1 MEPKTYPAS
10 PHPEPEAIIVFC
22 GDPRF
27 QGAIASFI
35 SEELHLQ
42 PGEFLPFSV
51 PGGIA
56 SLSEQFARPKDFKVL
71 KEGLEFYLTR
81 LRTIRKVILINHEDC
96 KKYHD
101 LCERLGPS
109 SLLNGNIPDRQRND
123 LHKVSQVVLRIIPE
137 QIEVQRYY
145 AKFANPEHTQVTFEQ
160 V

>member
-27 QGAIASFI
+27 QAAIASFI
-35 SEELHLQ
+35 AEELHLK
-42 PGEFLPFSV
+42 PGEYLPFSV

-101 LCERLGPS
+101 LCERLPFSFLSGS
-109 SLLNGNIPDRQRND
+109 IPDRQRSD
-123 LHKVSQVVLRIIPE
+123 LHKVTQVVSRIIPE
-137 QIEVQRYY
+137 QVEVQRYY
-145 AKFANPEHTQVTFEQ
+145 AKFANPEHTQVTFEA

>member
-1 MEPKTYPAS
+1 MDPKTYPAFAN
-10 PHPEPEAIIVFC
+10 PEPEAIVVFC

-27 QGAIASFI
+27 QSAIASFI
-35 SEELHLQ
+35 AEELGLGAGQ
-42 PGEFLPFSV
+42 FLPFSV
-51 PGGIA
+51 PGGVA

-101 LCERLGPS
+101 LCERLGPL
-109 SLLNGNIPDRQRND
+109 SLINGNIPDRQKSD
-123 LHKVSQVVLRIIPE
+123 LHKVTQVVSRILSEP
-137 QIEVQRYY
+137 IEIQRYY
-145 AKFANPEHTQVTFEQ
+145 AKFTNPEHTQVTFEA

>member
-1 MEPKTYPAS
+1 METKTYPAF

-35 SEELHLQ
+35 AEELHLK
-42 PGEFLPFSV
+42 PGDFLPFSV

-101 LCERLGPS
+101 LCENLGF
-109 SLLNGNIPDRQRND
+109 LNIPDRQRSD
-123 LHKVSQVVLRIIPE
+123 LHKVTQVVSRILPE
-137 QIEVQRYY
+137 PIEVQRYY
-145 AKFANPEHTQVTFEQ
+145 AKFANPEHTLVTFEA

>member
-10 PHPEPEAIIVFC
+10 PHPEPEAIVVFC

-35 SEELHLQ
+35 AEELGFK

-56 SLSEQFARPKDFKVL
+56 ALSEPFARPKDFKVL
-71 KEGLEFYLTR
+71 REGLEFYLTR

-101 LCERLGPS
+101 LCERLGPL
-109 SLLNGNIPDRQRND
+109 SLVEGTIIGRQRSD
-123 LHKVSQVVLRIIPE
+123 LHKVTQVVSKIVADNLEIK
-137 QIEVQRYY
+137 RYF
-145 AKFANPEHTQVTFEQ
+145 ARFANPEHTQVTFEA

>member
-1 MEPKTYPAS
+1 MEPRTYPAS
-10 PHPEPEAIIVFC
+10 PRPEPEAIVVFC

-35 SEELHLQ
+35 KEDLGLQ
-42 PGEFLPFSV
+42 PGQFLPFSV

-56 SLSEQFARPKDFKVL
+56 SLTEQFARPKDFKVL

-81 LRTIRKVILINHEDC
+81 LRTIHKVILINHEDC

-101 LCERLGPS
+101 LCERLGPLALLGG
-109 SLLNGNIPDRQRND
+109 SLPDRQRSD
-123 LHKVSQVVLRIIPE
+123 LHKVT
-137 QIEVQRYY
+137 QIVSGIVSERLEIERYY
-145 AKFANPEHTQVTFEQ
+145 AKFANPERTQVTFER

>member
-1 MEPKTYPAS
+1 MGWSQRPILLPR
-10 PHPEPEAIIVFC
+10 HPEPEAIIVFC

-35 SEELHLQ
+35 SEELHFDQESSCL
-42 PGEFLPFSV
+42 FSV
-51 PGGIA
+51 PGGVA

-101 LCERLGPS
+101 LCERLGP
-109 SLLNGNIPDRQRND
+109 LFNGNIPDRQRSD
-123 LHKVSQVVLRIIPE
+123 LHKVTQVVSRILPE
-137 QIEVQRYY
+137 PIEVQTILR
-145 AKFANPEHTQVTFEQ
+145 
-160 V
+160 

>member
-1 MEPKTYPAS
+1 MDPKTYPAS
-10 PHPEPEAIIVFC
+10 AHPEPEAIIVFC

-27 QGAIASFI
+27 QAAIAAFI
-35 SEELHLQ
+35 AEELHLK

-56 SLSEQFARPKDFKVL
+56 SLSEPFARPKDFKVL

-81 LRTIRKVILINHEDC
+81 LRTIHKVILINHEDC
-96 KKYHD
+96 KKYLD
-101 LCERLGPS
+101 LCEQLGPS
-109 SLLNGNIPDRQRND
+109 SLKNGNIPDRQRSD
-123 LHKVSQVVLRIIPE
+123 LHKVTQVVSRILSE

-145 AKFANPEHTQVTFEQ
+145 AKFANAEHTQVTFEA